1 MANLLFPFKYYFSSL
16 DLETKSQISRNHR
29 SIEQMNE
36 RIERRVEKKVVTRMK
51 SSSRGELSVV
61 KGVKERKS
69 GGNRNSTAVAHVGPD
84 H

>member
-1 MANLLFPFKYYFSSL
+1 MANLLFPFKYYLSS
-16 DLETKSQISRNHR
+16 LETKSQISRNHR